1 MANDSSTGGFIPPAS
16 SPSPLVDATLDALL
30 QQLVVGITGL
40 PGNMVRPR
48 WQPVV
53 PKQPD
58 PSTDW
63 CAIGVTDVDPDDY
76 PAESHDGMGNGSD
89 TQSDHESITVLASFY
104 GPNALANAKQLRSGL
119 YVAQNRDT
127 LVANNLNLKEA
138 KKLIQAPDLINE
150 QWIRRWDL
158 TVIFRRKSVYTYPIL
173 NILSADPPVIETDSH
188 S

>member
-16 SPSPLVDATLDALL
+16 SSAQLVDAALDALL

-63 CAIGVTDVDPDDY
+63 CAIGVMDIEADDF
-76 PAESHDGMGNGSD
+76 PSETHVSTGNGSD
-89 TQSDHESITVLASFY
+89 TQSDHETITVMASFY
-104 GPNALANAKQLRSGL
+104 GPNAMGHAKTLRSGL
-119 YVAQNRDT
+119 YVVQNTDT
-127 LVANNLNLKEA
+127 LEANGMALRETKRIVQSA
-138 KKLIQAPDLINE
+138 DLLNE
-150 QWIRRWDL
+150 QWVRRYDL
-158 TVIFRRKSVYTYPIL
+158 TVVLRRNSIYSYPIL
-173 NILSADPPVIETDSH
+173 NLLSAPFTAS
-188 S
+188 SN

>member
-1 MANDSSTGGFIPPAS
+1 MANDSSTGGFIPPA
-16 SPSPLVDATLDALL
+16 PSPAPLADAALDALF

-58 PSTDW
+58 PPTNW
-63 CAIGVTDVDPDDY
+63 CAIGVTLVQPDDY
-76 PAESHDGMGNGSD
+76 LSEIHGDGGNGSD
-89 TQSDHESITVLASFY
+89 TQTDHESITVVASFY
-104 GPNALANAKQLRSGL
+104 GPNAMANAKQLRSGL

-127 LVANNLNLKEA
+127 LAAAGLNLKEA
-138 KKLIQAPDLINE
+138 RQLTQAPDLVNE

-158 TVIFRRKSVYTYPIL
+158 TIVFRRKSTYTYPIL
-173 NILSADPPVIETDSH
+173 NILSVGPLDIESAV
-188 S
+188 